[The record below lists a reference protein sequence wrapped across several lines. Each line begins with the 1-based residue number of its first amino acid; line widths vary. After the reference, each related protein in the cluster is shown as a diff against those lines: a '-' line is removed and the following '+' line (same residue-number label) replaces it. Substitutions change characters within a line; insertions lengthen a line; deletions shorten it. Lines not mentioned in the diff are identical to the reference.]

1 MKLFSA
7 AVVLAGHAVNPGSPG
22 AHCVGVEHTEIR
34 LPLPPASWDVG
45 DKGLY
50 QHTLLK
56 FTVF

>member
-1 MKLFSA
+1 MLC
-7 AVVLAGHAVNPGSPG
+7 NPGSPG

-34 LPLPPASWDVG
+34 LPLPPARWDVG

-56 FTVF
+56 FTVFFKAQFYGLPS